1 MTAYMNVLITD
12 SINWDEVKENN
23 LISELDYNKYKFQI
37 RRRSISTSIWL
48 LSIPSIGFLL

>member
-37 RRRSISTSIWL
+37 SEEVFPQVFGYCQSL
-48 LSIPSIGFLL
+48 LLDSC